1 MTIMNIIKG
10 KNNIYDFLLDAY
22 DNSDY
27 KRGYYLIELMIKCN
41 VNLDEFVKFLAK
53 NRSVELHK
61 HSCYHQFFRNVFAKF
76 IRQCRMAK

>member
-10 KNNIYDFLLDAY
+10 KNTIYDFLLDAY

-27 KRGYYLIELMIKCN
+27 KRGYYLVELMIKCN

-53 NRSVELHK
+53 KRSV
-61 HSCYHQFFRNVFAKF
+61 
-76 IRQCRMAK
+76 